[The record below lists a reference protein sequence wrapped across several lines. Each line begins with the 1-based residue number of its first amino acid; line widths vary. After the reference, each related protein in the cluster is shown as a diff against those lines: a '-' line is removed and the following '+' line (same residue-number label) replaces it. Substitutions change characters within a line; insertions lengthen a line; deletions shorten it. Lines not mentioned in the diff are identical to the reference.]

1 MTCCSHPFIHT
12 MYKNDQG
19 TVINKM
25 ANTTCPLVST
35 STFISF
41 STISFTYSHH
51 SQLCISFFLCS
62 SLVYISQQNA
72 LYLRSYILHNQ
83 KSECYNY
90 GKQELYNN
98 RNKLLMCIIFHSKYC
113 LHKGARDNFNFFAL
127 IYVKY
132 CNITRKYAF
141 K

>member
-1 MTCCSHPFIHT
+1 MICSSHPFIHT
-12 MYKNDQG
+12 VYKNDQG

-25 ANTTCPLVST
+25 TKITCPLVSN

-41 STISFTYSHH
+41 
-51 SQLCISFFLCS
+51 LLCS
-62 SLVYISQQNA
+62 ITYILWSSMVYISQQNA

-90 GKQELYNN
+90 GKQELFNN
-98 RNKLLMCIIFHSKYC
+98 RNKLLMCIIFHSKYN